1 MVFKFISLFIV
12 KNFNYRYIEILQF
25 FVYDSKYYIEYWYN
39 NLIVK

>member
-25 FVYDSKYYIEYWYN
+25 FVYDSKYIGYWYN